1 MSEPIGPADD
11 MPCQELVEVAT
22 EWLEGVLGPDERRRV
37 EAHLALCDG
46 CDDYVAQLRATIV
59 ALGDLR
65 DAPPSAATR
74 DAVLRRLGEWEGGP
88 A

>member
-1 MSEPIGPADD
+1 MSEPIEPVDD

-22 EWLEGVLGPDERRRV
+22 DWLEGVLGSDGRRRV

-46 CDDYVAQLRATIV
+46 CDEYVAQLRATIG
-59 ALGDLR
+59 ALGDLQE
-65 DAPPSAATR
+65 PPPTTATR
-74 DAVLRRLGEWEGGP
+74 DALLRRLGEWEGRG